1 MKCCR
6 FTDAASLLHFIEQR
20 RERLIGKRICRITVH
35 LENGSA
41 FILSPADADAPGHM
55 EILSADA
62 RRLPSEIPPKE

>member
-6 FTDAASLLHFIEQR
+6 FTDAASLLHFIEQH
-20 RERLIGKRICRITVH
+20 RERLIGKRICRYYTNEVFDGH
-35 LENGSA
+35 PDE
-41 FILSPADADAPGHM
+41 PGHM